1 MSALVRILR
10 LFWLAGLTLFLFR
23 GFMLAQKVSAATEGL
38 GSQNG
43 ERPKDKE
50 INKGNPATKLQKAI
64 ALKDYAIQNNLFVP
78 DNILTTLNNV
88 EHSVEDRDKAK
99 NALNLDIAIRD
110 LTEITYPTTLDTIQD
125 TDDSQGS
132 LKGSHLQWF
141 LPLLVI
147 VTLVIA
153 IYSYAFVEA
162 LDPSSNNT
170 NAGNTNAG
178 NTSIQTT
185 QFLLDFGVSLAK
197 SVVAASLGLMGT
209 LVYMLFNLI
218 GILSEKAFNIR
229 DTYVN
234 WLRLALGP
242 ALAWVLYFG
251 LKSTTA
257 QGTETWAVLL
267 LPFLAGFSIRLVV
280 GVLTQA
286 LRAIELVLGIENR
299 DTQLLRRRR
308 GRTGGG

>member
-1 MSALVRILR
+1 M
-10 LFWLAGLTLFLFR
+10 
-23 GFMLAQKVSAATEGL
+23 
-38 GSQNG
+38 
-43 ERPKDKE
+43 
-50 INKGNPATKLQKAI
+50 
-64 ALKDYAIQNNLFVP
+64 
-78 DNILTTLNNV
+78 
-88 EHSVEDRDKAK
+88 EDRDKAK
-99 NALNLDIAIRD
+99 NALNLDIAVRD

-141 LPLLVI
+141 LPFLVI
-147 VTLVIA
+147 LTLVIA
-153 IYSYAFVEA
+153 MYSYAIVEA

-170 NAGNTNAG
+170 NAGNT
-178 NTSIQTT
+178 SIQTT
-185 QFLLDFGVSLAK
+185 QFWADFGESFGVSLAK

-218 GILSEKAFNIR
+218 GILSEKAFNIK

-242 ALAWVLYFG
+242 VLAWVLYFG

-308 GRTGGG
+308 GRTGSG